1 MPMFRSQRPEVS
13 CSIAR
18 GMTLRGDAFV
28 DTDLAIGGTVEGSIQ
43 CGGTLVILSGGMA
56 IATIKAETLVIHGS
70 VVGDVEV
77 TNKVDL
83 RNGGSLIGEVTASRI
98 SLEEGA
104 FFKGGIDMRES
115 PKGSQF
121 QTAAPPKHLL
131 AIQGSAL
138 ADLYDAEAEEEIAQG
153 LYQTLPDDESI
164 WDASFP
170 RPHSPHQ
177 ASTHSRTTR

>member
-1 MPMFRSQRPEVS
+1 
-13 CSIAR
+13 
-18 GMTLRGDAFV
+18 
-28 DTDLAIGGTVEGSIQ
+28 
-43 CGGTLVILSGGMA
+43 MA

-70 VVGDVEV
+70 VVGNVEV

-83 RNGGSLIGEVTASRI
+83 RNGGSLIGEVIASRI
-98 SLEEGA
+98 SIEEGA

-131 AIQGSAL
+131 AVEGSAL
-138 ADLYDAEAEEEIAQG
+138 ADRYDAEAEEEIAQG
-153 LYQTLPDDESI
+153 LYQTLPDDEST

-170 RPHSPHQ
+170 RPHSAHP